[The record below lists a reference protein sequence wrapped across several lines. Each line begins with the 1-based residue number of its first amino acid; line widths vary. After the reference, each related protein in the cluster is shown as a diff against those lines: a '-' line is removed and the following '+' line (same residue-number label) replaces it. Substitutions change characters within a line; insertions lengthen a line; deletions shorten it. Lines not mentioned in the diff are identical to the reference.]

1 MQTVNIT
8 NQWQVYIP
16 WKVREDLG
24 LEKPGRAKVSVL
36 AGKIIIEPLESLILK
51 RAGFL
56 EGAKPKKKVKAG
68 REREIIDYSG
78 L

>member
-56 EGAKPKKKVKAG
+56 EGAKPKRKVEPG
-68 REREIIDYSG
+68 RERDIIDYSG

>member
-8 NQWQVYIP
+8 SQWQVYIP

-24 LEKPGRAKVSVL
+24 LEKPGRAKVSVK
-36 AGKIIIEPLESLILK
+36 AGKIIIKPIGSLILK

-56 EGAKPKKKVKAG
+56 EGVKPKRKVEPGK
-68 REREIIDYSG
+68 ERDIIDYSG